1 MYRMS
6 NESQTGATSLE
17 RFVQAQLNTYAR
29 AVAELRQGRKQS
41 HWMWY
46 IFPQLRGL
54 GRSATAQAYSID
66 SLEEAGAYLAHPVL
80 GPRLIE
86 CTGLAI
92 AADKAK
98 ASDIFYFPDDLK
110 FRSCMTLFAAV
121 PGAPAVFAA
130 AIEKYYGGE
139 PDAQTQHLLG
149 C

>member
-1 MYRMS
+1 MS
-6 NESQTGATSLE
+6 NGSPTGLSGLE
-17 RFVQAQLNTYAR
+17 RFAEAQRGSYAR

-54 GRSATAQAYSID
+54 GRSATAEKYGIA
-66 SLEEAGAYLAHPVL
+66 SLEEARAYLAHPVL

-86 CTGLAI
+86 CTGLAL
-92 AADKAK
+92 AANKAS

-121 PGAPAVFAA
+121 PAAPPVFAA
-130 AIEKYYGGE
+130 ALAKYFGGE
-139 PDAQTQHLLG
+139 PDTQTLRLLG
-149 C
+149 YG